1 MAQDKQ
7 TYSTRLPKKT
17 AEQIEEYREQ
27 NDLTKSEA
35 VARAVQRGMNEPTG
49 VEKVFANVA
58 EISLTS
64 GLLLLTAF
72 GVSLVGQ
79 ILNLLTGVATIYFIV
94 FGPLGIIISSVLYY
108 ALQKGYARRLGIR
121 LEKGGGLVQ
130 NNQ

>member
-1 MAQDKQ
+1 MPQDKQ

-17 AEQIEEYREQ
+17 AEQIEEYRER

-49 VEKVFANVA
+49 VEKLFENVA
-58 EISLTS
+58 GISFTS
-64 GLLLLTAF
+64 GLLLLIASV
-72 GVSLVGQ
+72 VSLVGQ

-94 FGPLGIIISSVLYY
+94 FGPPAFIISFVLYY
-108 ALQKGYARRLGIR
+108 ALLKGYARRLGIR

>member
-49 VEKVFANVA
+49 VEKVFENVA

-64 GLLLLTAF
+64 GLLLLTASA
-72 GVSLVGQ
+72 VSLVGQ

-94 FGPLGIIISSVLYY
+94 FGPGAFILSFVLYY